1 MGIEN
6 KYFEY
11 WNEHNVVKLKDLFK
25 DDIQLIDWDNKFIG
39 IDEVINENVNIFTNF
54 PNIKAE
60 IIDIGN
66 CDNKVFVEIKVLLNN
81 EESIDVIDVIEIE
94 DGLIKKIKA
103 YKC

>member
-39 IDEVINENVNIFTNF
+39 IDEVINENVNIFNNF

-66 CDNKVFVEIKVLLNN
+66 C
-81 EESIDVIDVIEIE
+81 
-94 DGLIKKIKA
+94 
-103 YKC
+103 

>member
-39 IDEVINENVNIFTNF
+39 IDEVIYENVNIFNNF